1 MALPKT
7 LPLLALTMGEP
18 GSIAAEITAAAWK
31 YFQSK
36 NKLQFFVIADADHLK
51 LVNQQIPVS
60 VISQPDEVARF
71 FPESLPVL
79 HRPLAKPAITGTADP
94 DHAKQVIASIDTA
107 VDLVLSGQVDGFVTN
122 PIQKQSLYEAGF
134 SFQGHTDYIADLAI
148 KKGFPAN
155 PVMMLSA
162 ADLRT
167 VPISVHIALKD
178 VASTLSKELI
188 VAQTMSTAQ
197 GLSRWF
203 GLKSPR
209 IGITGLNPHAGE
221 GGAMG
226 QEEKEFIEPAIIELK
241 GRGLNVSGPLP
252 ADTVFHEEARAN
264 YDVIMCMY
272 HDQALIP
279 VKTLGFHDGVNTTL
293 GLPFIRTSPDHGT
306 ALSLAGTG
314 KANPSSLIA
323 ALQQA
328 ANMVENARATNDQL

>member
-1 MALPKT
+1 MASSKRLS
-7 LPLLALTMGEP
+7 LLALTMGEP
-18 GSIAAEITAAAWK
+18 GGIAAEITIAAW
-31 YFQSK
+31 QA
-36 NKLQFFVIADADHLK
+36 LHGEPELTFFIIADVDHLK
-51 LVNQQIPVS
+51 ATNPKSPVK
-60 VISQPDEVARF
+60 VIENITDAEQAFPDH
-71 FPESLPVL
+71 LPVL
-79 HRPLAKPAITGTADP
+79 HMPLEKPVATGTADP
-94 DHAKQVIASIDTA
+94 AHARQVIASIETA
-107 VDLVLSGQVDGFVTN
+107 VHLAMSGQVGGLVTN
-122 PIQKQSLYEAGF
+122 PIQKESLYQTGF
-134 SFQGHTDYIADLAI
+134 NFQGHTDYIADLAE
-148 KKGFPAN
+148 KAGHNAS

-162 ADLRT
+162 KDLRT
-167 VPISVHIALKD
+167 VPVSVHIALKD
-178 VASTLSKELI
+178 VADTLSKELI
-188 VAQTMSTAQ
+188 ISQTLSTAS

-203 GLKSPR
+203 ALPRPR

-226 QEEKEFIEPAIIELK
+226 REEIEFIEPAVKELQ
-241 GRGLNVSGPLP
+241 GRGLDVSGPLP

-323 ALQQA
+323 AIHQA
-328 ANMVENARATNDQL
+328 ASMVQNDQF